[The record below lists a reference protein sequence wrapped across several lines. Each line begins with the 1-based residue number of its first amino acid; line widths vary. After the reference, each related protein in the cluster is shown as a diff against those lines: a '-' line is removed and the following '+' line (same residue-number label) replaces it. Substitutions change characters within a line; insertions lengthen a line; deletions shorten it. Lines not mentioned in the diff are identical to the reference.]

1 MKCNFC
7 GKEFEGDYE
16 KCPLC
21 TQPIEKAECEST
33 TMTISEQH
41 NELLAK
47 TPMKWYKFVIYFQLI
62 LGPLAYLG
70 NALQYFM
77 GTIYGEQSELVYT
90 MFPKLKSVDIVYGV
104 LLLAMAGFAIYVR
117 YTLTEY
123 YSKAP
128 NLLKLYYGLNAFI
141 SLIYGIYLKI
151 TTSLNVQSQVPNL
164 ILSIVLI
171 FATSVYFDN
180 RKDLFIFSPD

>member
-1 MKCNFC
+1 MKCKFC
-7 GKEFEGDYE
+7 GIEFEGDYE
-16 KCPLC
+16 KCPVC
-21 TQPIEKAECEST
+21 NQPIEKEECEPT
-33 TMTISEQH
+33 PMTISEKH
-41 NELLAK
+41 DELLAK
-47 TPMKWYKFVIYFQLI
+47 TPMKWYKFIIYFQLI
-62 LGPLAYLG
+62 FGPLANLG

-77 GTIYGEQSELVYT
+77 GTVYGEQSELVYT
-90 MFPKLKSVDIVYGV
+90 MFPKLKSADIVYGV

-128 NLLKLYYGLNAFI
+128 NLLKLYYGLNAVI
-141 SLIYGIYLKI
+141 PLIYSMYLKS
-151 TTSLNVQSQVPNL
+151 TTTLNVQSQIGNL
-164 ILSIVLI
+164 ILGVVLI